1 MFNKKMFFPSKC
13 LETKGLELLFFL
25 RRTKNNSKLQQRK
38 KEKGKVAT
46 LPISVDIFFR
56 FSAPS
61 MKLELHSIVD
71 VFVVTVV
78 VVVAAAVVVV
88 PLTRLCATFQKLQP
102 ARHIMEVRLL
112 TAFPFLVLA
121 QSS

>member
-1 MFNKKMFFPSKC
+1 MFGNKRFGI
-13 LETKGLELLFFL
+13 TFFL
-25 RRTKNNSKLQQRK
+25 RRTKNNSKLQQRE

-61 MKLELHSIVD
+61 MKLELRSIVD

-78 VVVAAAVVVV
+78 VVVVAAAAVVVV

-121 QSS
+121 QMS

>member
-1 MFNKKMFFPSKC
+1 M
-13 LETKGLELLFFL
+13 ELLFFL

-61 MKLELHSIVD
+61 MKLELRSIVD
-71 VFVVTVV
+71 VFVVSVAVAAVAV
-78 VVVAAAVVVV
+78 VVVAAVVVVVV

-121 QSS
+121 QMS